1 VAEGETISNKD
12 PEPEETEGAEVGAG
26 AEGAGEES
34 NRLMISLAAL
44 REGTGAEEVAGSL
57 ELDPKISARR
67 SWVDG
72 PDDAPLEDGVTV
84 VSLSP
89 MRSTIESLSVLVEP
103 TGLRSLTGCQL
114 ARGRCMG
121 SLPVPIIVALIS
133 GGGILSITPALIS
146 FFVNRLPN
154 STDLC

>member
-1 VAEGETISNKD
+1 MAEGETMSNND
-12 PEPEETEGAEVGAG
+12 PEPEEAVGADVGAG

-34 NRLMISLAAL
+34 NKLMISLAAL
-44 REGTGAEEVAGSL
+44 REGTGADEVAGSL

-72 PDDAPLEDGVTV
+72 PDDAPLVDGVTV

-114 ARGRCMG
+114 VHG
-121 SLPVPIIVALIS
+121 
-133 GGGILSITPALIS
+133 
-146 FFVNRLPN
+146 
-154 STDLC
+154 

>member
-1 VAEGETISNKD
+1 VAEGETMSNND
-12 PEPEETEGAEVGAG
+12 LEPEEAIGADVGAG

-34 NRLMISLAAL
+34 NKLMISLAAL
-44 REGTGAEEVAGSL
+44 REGTGADEVAGSL
-57 ELDPKISARR
+57 ELDPKISASR

-114 ARGRCMG
+114 VHG
-121 SLPVPIIVALIS
+121 
-133 GGGILSITPALIS
+133 
-146 FFVNRLPN
+146 
-154 STDLC
+154 